1 MITSRTAN
9 WFKTKVRFEKM
20 AEDGLNKFVTE
31 DYVVDALSHTEAE
44 ERITDEMKSF
54 VSGEFDVKS
63 IVPAPFKEVFFSD
76 DVDADRWYQVKVAF
90 ITVDE
95 VSEKEKRSNFTY
107 LVQAG
112 TLKGA
117 VNNIEEGFSGSIQDY
132 SIISVNETKFWD
144 VFCYKKTDN
153 SGEGVVDGKM
163 KAAGE

>member
-1 MITSRTAN
+1 MRSRTAN

-20 AEDGLNKFVTE
+20 GEDGLNKKVTE

-44 ERITDEMKSF
+44 ERITEEMKSF

-76 DVDADRWYQVKVAF
+76 ATDDDKWYVVKIDIITFDENAD
-90 ITVDE
+90 
-95 VSEKEKRSNFTY
+95 KEKRSKITY

-112 TLKGA
+112 SCSRAIKNL
-117 VNNIEEGFSGSIQDY
+117 EEAMGGTMSDY
-132 SIISVNETKFWD
+132 EIMSVNSTKFWD
-144 VFCYKKTDN
+144 VFEYKKNTEDI
-153 SGEGVVDGKM
+153 VDGKM